1 MTDFNNINPDRS
13 LNAKFNTHRPAQGGQ
28 PDATAAQGQSGE
40 SVDPYADL
48 KMDPDKMLNLL
59 AAQGRVN
66 TQTQIE
72 NPGIERSVGAFTQ
85 AVSPE
90 QHSQVAQQM
99 SQAYQHEFGVNPHP
113 AVLQDLVDNH
123 LIGKP
128 VVQNP

>member
-1 MTDFNNINPDRS
+1 MSDFNSINPDKNLS
-13 LNAKFNTHRPAQGGQ
+13 AKFNSQRPAQGGQ
-28 PDATAAQGQSGE
+28 PDAGAVPGKPADA
-40 SVDPYADL
+40 VDPYAEL

-66 TQTQIE
+66 TQNQIE

-90 QHSQVAQQM
+90 HHSQVAQTM
-99 SQAYQHEFGVNPHP
+99 SQAYQHEFGVKPHP

-123 LIGKP
+123 IIGKP
-128 VVQNP
+128 VVQKP